1 MTNKEILL
9 DLLKH
14 SLGDR
19 LIKLEKK
26 NTDQQSSLKLISTS
40 YNGFLKKLSDIN
52 KAREQKIAKD
62 KLEEQKK
69 LAAKKA
75 EEAKKNKKKEPPSRT
90 SRKSNINNT
99 AIKKIND
106 KMIDKK
112 KKYDKNKIIRSF
124 K

>member
-1 MTNKEILL
+1 MTNKEILI

-26 NTDQQSSLKLISTS
+26 NTEQQSSLKLISTS
-40 YNGFLKKLSDIN
+40 YDGFIKKLSDLN

-75 EEAKKNKKKEPPSRT
+75 EEARKNKKKRT
-90 SRKSNINNT
+90 T
-99 AIKKIND
+99 L
-106 KMIDKK
+106 
-112 KKYDKNKIIRSF
+112 KNK
-124 K
+124 